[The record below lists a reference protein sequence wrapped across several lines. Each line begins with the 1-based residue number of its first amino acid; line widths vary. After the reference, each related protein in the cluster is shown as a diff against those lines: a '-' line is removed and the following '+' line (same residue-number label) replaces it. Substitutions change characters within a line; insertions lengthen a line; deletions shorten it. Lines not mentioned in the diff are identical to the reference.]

1 MTRHHTEQKI
11 NILLTRNLCFEY
23 DVRQWSHPLMI
34 SYCTACGINR
44 TIEREV
50 NLNATCLL
58 LLLIWFRLIICTVR
72 LLFRSLFKFSS
83 CEKKKQIAKWVLKM
97 WIIIN
102 KRHFLI
108 FLDNS
113 THKTIKPGR
122 RRYNSEVS
130 VNGKKSKKSQT
141 RLMGW
146 YWRRKP
152 TWRKDLI
159 TFNSHPWTI
168 FSFNWLVI
176 IWRGVVIWNWTC
188 KVKGM
193 KKIWT

>member
-11 NILLTRNLCFEY
+11 NVLLTRNLCFEY

-72 LLFRSLFKFSS
+72 LLVRSLFKFSS
-83 CEKKKQIAKWVLKM
+83 CEKKKQIARWALKM

-108 FLDNS
+108 FSDNYTYKS
-113 THKTIKPGR
+113 LKPR
-122 RRYNSEVS
+122 RRYNSEASAKWKEVKS
-130 VNGKKSKKSQT
+130 SPYKINGLILKSKA
-141 RLMGW
+141 
-146 YWRRKP
+146 
-152 TWRKDLI
+152 DLEEGPDDI
-159 TFNSHPWTI
+159 Q
-168 FSFNWLVI
+168 
-176 IWRGVVIWNWTC
+176 
-188 KVKGM
+188 
-193 KKIWT
+193 